1 MHRVAELVDGH
12 KSKEF
17 LIPKKLF
24 GVWKPHSEWTNFKTG
39 RQKGEEAE
47 IKVEV
52 NSACRCCLPQNG
64 PGVLRLLSS
73 LIIST
78 KVIQSISQWIPLGA
92 NEWDTANQADIS
104 TEQNAAF
111 ALENV
116 SLENS
121 GTLFPV
127 SDIMQQAANTYING
141 ADQVN
146 YANQISA
153 NYANIQYIDCF

>member
-1 MHRVAELVDGH
+1 MHRVAEVVNGH

-78 KVIQSISQWIPLGA
+78 KVIQSISQWILLGA
-92 NEWDTANQADIS
+92 NEWDTANQAETHLIRFLTHVAGPYPKQRHLLRVIERTVRVKYWLPINEDV
-104 TEQNAAF
+104 NAHPQASRRDQKQ
-111 ALENV
+111 
-116 SLENS
+116 SLPS
-121 GTLFPV
+121 KP
-127 SDIMQQAANTYING
+127 
-141 ADQVN
+141 
-146 YANQISA
+146 
-153 NYANIQYIDCF
+153 C